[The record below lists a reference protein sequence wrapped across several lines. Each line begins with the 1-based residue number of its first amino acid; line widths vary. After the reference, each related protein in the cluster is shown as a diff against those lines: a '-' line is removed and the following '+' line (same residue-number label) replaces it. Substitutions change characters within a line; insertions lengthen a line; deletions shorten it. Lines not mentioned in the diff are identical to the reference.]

1 MKFGLQGIFATFFLT
16 FLLYTSYQQSKQPV
30 LDQVPNVPGF
40 LVPISTG
47 KERVTSSGNRDAS
60 MYTQYVR
67 RKATVDGHWASGRT
81 MRETTHTTGFTTGVV
96 EVFELSDVCV
106 RTCAKIAEIAKVCS
120 SILDGGSARSDYCAA
135 YDGGSAGTESVI
147 IADGGSA
154 ATSVCANVCAT
165 ILVGGDAM
173 AAYCHVY
180 DGGGAG
186 ANVIDTVDAGN
197 ANTNVCAV

>member
-67 RKATVDGHWASGRT
+67 RKATVDGHWASGGV
-81 MRETTHTTGFTTGVV
+81 MKETTHTTGFTTGVV
-96 EVFELSDVCV
+96 EVYSLSDVCV
-106 RTCAKIAEIAKVCS
+106 RNCQRAAAV
-120 SILDGGSARSDYCAA
+120 CAA
-135 YDGGSAGTESVI
+135 VLD
-147 IADGGSA
+147 
-154 ATSVCANVCAT
+154 
-165 ILVGGDAM
+165 GGDAM
-173 AAYCHVY
+173 ATYCDVW
-180 DGGGAG
+180 DGGDGAG
-186 ANVIDTVDAGN
+186 VDNSYDIDGGN
-197 ANTNVCAV
+197 ADTNVCAV